1 MADAGHFAVIQ
12 AHLSLKLFCV
22 ILVIKLFV
30 KTVED
35 RSYTP
40 EMIRRLD
47 RENPFFRPPGGE
59 SQNDVE
65 RRMTD
70 FIKDGILDRYED
82 GNLLVVGHGVAFK
95 CFIRGVLG
103 SDARMTHKLGIDNLS
118 VTRLTY
124 TRGDSGGWT
133 LDWLNRS
140 LLPSVRF

>member
-1 MADAGHFAVIQ
+1 
-12 AHLSLKLFCV
+12 
-22 ILVIKLFV
+22 
-30 KTVED
+30 
-35 RSYTP
+35 
-40 EMIRRLD
+40 MIRRLD

-65 RRMTD
+65 QRMTD

-82 GNLLVVGHGVAFK
+82 GNFLVVGHGVAFK

>member
-1 MADAGHFAVIQ
+1 MAYSDCLEE
-12 AHLSLKLFCV
+12 LSQG
-22 ILVIKLFV
+22 
-30 KTVED
+30 EWEGQP
-35 RSYTP
+35 RGEYTP

-65 RRMTD
+65 QRMTD

-82 GNLLVVGHGVAFK
+82 GNFLVVGHGVAFK